1 MAEVIQELERLKYA
15 AANGRAHEKI
25 HVTWVEQDA
34 KERIKNDKRVTKFVL
49 ETKDPDACSELHAEW
64 DRILRRV
71 HNKSVA
77 LSLVV
82 KAWQEALSDA
92 ELDRIMAAMDAP
104 EVIDLPGPPHAIIPE
119 MA

>member
-1 MAEVIQELERLKYA
+1 MAEVIQELERLKFA
-15 AANGRAHEKI
+15 AAHGRAHEKVHI
-25 HVTWVEQDA
+25 TWVEQDQ

-64 DRILRRV
+64 DRILRHV
-71 HNKSVA
+71 KNKSVA

-92 ELDRIMAAMDAP
+92 ELDKIMAVMDAP
-104 EVIDLPGPPHAIIPE
+104 EVMEQSGPPRAVITE